1 MIRAVLADTG
11 PLYAAVDPDDADHQR
26 ARHEISL
33 LAHEKRSVIV
43 PCSALLEAHRLV
55 LRRLGNQAA
64 SAWLDDVL
72 RTGSVVNPVLEDY
85 LEGTRILSKLSDQ
98 AITLFDATLAALAA
112 RLGIQVWTYDHH
124 FDLMRADVWRQH

>member
-11 PLYAAVDPDDADHQR
+11 PLYAAIDQDDAEHQR
-26 ARHEISL
+26 ARHEIAL
-33 LAHEKRSVIV
+33 LAQEKRNVIV

-55 LRRLGNQAA
+55 LRRLGVQAA
-64 SAWLDDVL
+64 SGWLDEVL
-72 RTGSVVNPVLEDY
+72 KTGSVVNPSLEDY
-85 LEGTRILSKLSDQ
+85 LEGTRILSNLSDQ

-124 FDLMRADVWRQH
+124 FDVMRADVWR